1 VLIMV
6 LAWMW
11 DSAAQQRAMRY
22 AAAETADV
30 SEAGQAVAMG
40 PDTHFPVPPMD
51 LPHYHGVG
59 LGGAPG
65 LDAGASH
72 TETSSRE
79 VTGA

>member
-1 VLIMV
+1 
-6 LAWMW
+6 MW
-11 DSAAQQRAMRY
+11 DVAAQQRAMRY

-59 LGGAPG
+59 LAGGTG
-65 LDAGASH
+65 LEAGVSN

>member
-1 VLIMV
+1 MLILV

-11 DSAAQQRAMRY
+11 DSAAQQRAARY

-59 LGGAPG
+59 LGGG
-65 LDAGASH
+65 TSLDTGISQ